1 VSCIEQVFFCCLD
14 ATGTVGQMQVKGYQ
28 MLDLAR
34 VRCAILAPTS
44 LGSEPGL
51 LLGSEISSQPKKGT
65 MR

>member
-1 VSCIEQVFFCCLD
+1 
-14 ATGTVGQMQVKGYQ
+14 MQVKGYQ